1 MFSRTIGE
9 NMIDSSDCINRALVL
24 LHFPQELPGTNLG
37 FERDSKNT
45 LLDAP
50 VFLKP
55 GAHLVVS
62 LMFCR
67 NVHFHGIFLW
77 K

>member
-9 NMIDSSDCINRALVL
+9 NMIDSSDCIDRALVL
-24 LHFPQELPGTNLG
+24 FHFPQELPGTNLG
-37 FERDSKNT
+37 FEGDSKNSF
-45 LLDAP
+45 LDAP

-55 GAHLVVS
+55 GAHLAFG

-67 NVHFHGIFLW
+67 NVHFHGILL
-77 K
+77 